1 MTIVS
6 MKIDL
11 YRQVHLIYNS
21 SIRDFVL
28 NMLSYAPPGFYERP
42 ASTRHHPLDERGK
55 GGNLLH
61 TIRVVKMVLVL
72 VDISTIK
79 GDEKDVLVAS
89 AVLHDLCRYGL
100 NDEFDSS
107 CKDHPQLVRRVAEN
121 HSLTCDCY
129 DLIMRII
136 ENHMGRW
143 GSLQFIPHV
152 SLDGVL
158 HFADCIEARLPE
170 VMQC

>member
-1 MTIVS
+1 VI
-6 MKIDL
+6 I
-11 YRQVHLIYNS
+11 
-21 SIRDFVL
+21 
-28 NMLSYAPPGFYERP
+28 
-42 ASTRHHPLDERGK
+42 
-55 GGNLLH
+55 
-61 TIRVVKMVLVL
+61 
-72 VDISTIK
+72 DISTIK
-79 GDEKDVLVAS
+79 GTEKDVLIAS
-89 AVLHDLCRYGL
+89 AILHDLCRYGVE
-100 NDEFDSS
+100 DEFNYSHEG
-107 CKDHPQLVRRVAEN
+107 HPFLVRRLAED

-143 GSLQFIPHV
+143 GNPSFIPPI

>member
-6 MKIDL
+6 MKVDL
-11 YRQVHLIYNS
+11 YRQVHLIFNP

-28 NMLSYAPPGFYERP
+28 SMLSYAPAGFYERP
-42 ASTRHHPLDERGK
+42 ASTRHHLLDERGES
-55 GGNLLH
+55 GNLLH
-61 TIRVVKMVLVL
+61 TIRVVKIVLIL
-72 VDISTIK
+72 VDVSTIR
-79 GDEKDVLVAS
+79 DTEKDVLVAS
-89 AVLHDLCRYGL
+89 AILHDLCRYGL
-100 NDEFDSS
+100 DGESEHS
-107 CKDHPQLVRRVAEN
+107 CSNHPSLVRIVAEE

-143 GSLQFIPHV
+143 GSPQFIPHI

-158 HFADCIEARLPE
+158 HFADCICARALE
-170 VMQC
+170 VM